1 MIKEEL
7 KQVRQFR
14 FVYHIPYLFVH
25 IRKVPFGTLN
35 YFDTNS
41 RIFELISSV
50 ELIVHASRSSKFGPI
65 LFKLPGSR
73 SENF

>member
-7 KQVRQFR
+7 KQLCQFR
-14 FVYHIPYLFVH
+14 FVYHIPYLFIH
-25 IRKVPFGTLN
+25 IRKVPFGALN

-41 RIFELISSV
+41 RIFELISSI
-50 ELIVHASRSSKFGPI
+50 EMIIHTYRSSKFRPI
-65 LFKLPGSR
+65 LFELPGSR